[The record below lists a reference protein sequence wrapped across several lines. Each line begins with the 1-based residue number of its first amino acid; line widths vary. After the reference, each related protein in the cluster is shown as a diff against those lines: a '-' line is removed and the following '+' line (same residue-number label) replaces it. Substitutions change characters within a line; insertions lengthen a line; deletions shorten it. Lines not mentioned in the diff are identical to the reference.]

1 MTTFDASNVNNNPI
15 RRKPEP
21 TASFVNAEARAD
33 QYLKSKQQPPDFS
46 QQKVYDTGRGIPDVF
61 PFVGDNDTRSVEGAD
76 GRVDYNL
83 VVKENPNENLHADVQ
98 RLLSPDRQN
107 FNRDISSSPE
117 TGNQIFRNM
126 LVDNPELA
134 DSWMR
139 WNEIEPENAS
149 QWAKETVAV
158 QANKL
163 YGWGEDSPTALN
175 DAEFNALRKDS
186 LSVRS
191 GIPKALREA
200 IERQDDMAN
209 WSAPLMRYIADSRN
223 VVGLPESQRNAFVNL
238 HRKLMQTGGDII
250 GTIGLGIPKGAAT
263 IGQGVQATALR
274 IIGSG
279 EFYATEVGRTLG
291 ITNKTREQSLED
303 YADRFDQAAVIDRE
317 RRDDI
322 ELGAFRKDPQAFINE
337 NSWDLN
343 TISGQL
349 NWADAIGTGLGT
361 TAPFLALG
369 PMTGGFSGLIAG
381 GGRTARALVSA
392 IPTITV
398 AGAAE
403 AGIFFDHSYQRLLQE
418 GLPPE
423 VARDVSYKYSIG
435 YGLAAGVLETFGLEV
450 IRNALFK
457 GVKASDKTIWNRL
470 VNITTRGATGAV
482 AEGAT
487 EYSQYVAE
495 AIAEQI
501 SLYNQGIIT
510 NDTMWGEINRA
521 FTSDEA
527 ARSAIIGG
535 IVGGTVTSFGTGI
548 AEGYDAFTANEKIT
562 GIDPGPQ
569 PYTDEDGN
577 IVYPLSGNVYDESD
591 TGPEGTGEGQGPQ
604 GPRPGPRPR
613 PRPADP
619 ATPTGE
625 NFFNETEDLTDS
637 DKINDFVQNPDPYVQ
652 NLIQDLIFGDVEAS
666 RSAFKKIFGSKLKGR
681 RGTNQEQR
689 NAFKDRVTSAWEAL
703 NGENSPEVDPKERD
717 SNDAFREAA
726 KVVHPDVYKAEG
738 FTDAQVAY
746 LNKQLNRLVN
756 AKGAEDTKTILE
768 IASETKEQVEKFRQ
782 ENKARQTTTT
792 EEVKP
797 ESATETTEEVVE
809 ETTVEPE
816 TVEEE
821 VSVEPEP
828 VEQPEAAVEPE
839 EVVEPEVVEESEAV
853 VADEEIVIDDLET
866 VEEPET
872 VVADEPET
880 VVADEPSET
889 EEDKRIKEIWEEAP
903 EDITEIDEIAML
915 FADINTAVES
925 GVIKEFEG
933 ESLKNKI
940 EKIRGKGSDLA
951 RALLLNNFMGEDA
964 KFRNIRPTTAM
975 NDAVIRLSLN
985 RGNKKVGTKSEK
997 PKSKTK
1003 KETAEPTVPLLK
1015 LDEEGGIDPEDVT
1028 EAEMDIAMQYD
1039 TAEEAV
1045 DAINRER
1052 LAQEVAERTAVKP
1065 DKNIQKVTGDTF
1077 ADVKQLF
1084 PNEGALADL
1093 KDAQV
1098 TVPYTGVLDRSDAM
1112 KPLYSNVPNHQ
1123 DAPMDLA
1130 AYYSPGYVNE
1140 GNVNGY
1146 GIETALTAGPE
1157 GTQFS
1162 NARVVFVLSGK
1173 PENNKAIVYKYG
1185 TDKDGNTIA
1194 QAQVFSSKSPKSIL
1208 ARLSD
1213 SLQGKTTKPFTTQD
1227 LKDFVD
1233 DIVAYDDSSQPY
1245 KNDGDKFTI
1254 TPLEPKDNETIS
1266 QIELYWRLRDQIR
1279 KGVKVKRSIVKN
1291 IVGEEN
1297 FKTLGQIKLVEQTYE
1312 KAFRD
1317 AVALEQQNLL
1327 VALDKYGSMA
1337 KFPTE
1342 VTNQFPSLLN
1352 TDRSNMNVVEA
1363 LIRVAEY
1370 YQNLMAVLTN
1380 DVRRSGQ
1387 QYSTSPVISTA
1398 SQIMGINNSTEDAIV
1413 FEPQVGLGLLTTLWA
1428 NQTKVVGMELEG
1440 DTSSRG
1446 VAGQHMGMP
1455 ASGKLIN
1462 VSDRKGD
1469 SVTSTDNAKNLKG
1482 QFENEDVLILANPPF
1497 GQLVQDGEK
1506 IKQISMDY
1514 TRPGKEGKTTLTTAE
1529 DAAMAFATNALAKSK
1544 SGTMVFVFG
1553 ARGGIFSTAM
1563 APEARLEKYNI
1574 RGRNP
1579 ILQLFYKTFTVVSH
1593 TTVGGSLYKQMG
1605 TSFPVDVIVLKNEK
1619 PADGHIVVSN
1629 GRPQSE
1635 FGKSVEDV
1643 PTIIKTVDQLIEQAL
1658 LASGEE
1664 ASQLNDNYNEEI
1676 NNEIVRRI
1684 YRSTNGGSV
1693 PVVRSGRG
1701 VREYQGSDLSGVP
1714 RESRS
1719 EVDDVTTEEPSEQR
1733 DPRDSSD
1740 VRKRRDD
1747 RDKGQEREP
1756 TSVQPGSV
1764 RGRKR
1769 KSVSDPR
1776 KLREQSSEGS
1786 EQIDTENQGATVR
1799 DEPSAV
1805 DESAVQPEQPGLEGD
1820 AKLRAMAEK
1829 LVNKANKN
1837 ASNRR
1842 GFVDTSIMEDAF
1854 NLIKEAVKMGY
1865 KKFNQFIKWMV
1876 NSIPG
1881 AREAIQQSDLGNA
1894 IDESWDKAR
1903 RLFPKWKIENR
1914 RRSSYDQMKALDR
1927 AEETRSKMG
1936 QDEGTIPFEP
1946 VSAKDPRVTD
1956 PQTVVPKNH
1965 ASAITTALAKIEKET
1980 GTSIVKY
1987 VAKNIGLTEKQTA
2000 ERMHGAQIDGTALV
2014 VYANANKNAFIIGDE
2029 TGIGKGRTA
2038 VAAMLYARQKGLL
2051 PIFITKGTDLWG
2063 DILRDVYA
2071 VAPGANNVDTLEM
2084 LSVTPGKS
2092 ADRAT
2097 KRSTRT
2103 DLQGAI
2109 ADGSLSPNWPVL
2121 SKNETV
2127 KEKLR
2132 LLEEAVDRFIE
2143 TGVFVVEQIVNGK
2156 KVTMSPFALALTY
2169 SQIAPGNSESYATR
2183 QRIFEKLAQSGKV
2196 YLILDESHTIAG
2208 GEKVMETYKKAKR
2221 KNPKKLPPASVLM
2234 RQTYDTMPSENIL
2247 FLSATFGK
2255 RADVLDLYR
2264 PAGMME
2270 FDGEQLQKV
2279 LLKGGVPLMQAL
2291 SQDLVERG
2299 LYIRR
2304 EKGFDGIDF
2313 NTESIPVDPT
2323 ANDQLTGVL
2332 QDLINFS
2339 DSGLRRNAL
2348 ASLVKQET
2356 GWSPRSDV
2364 DDIVIVNNERATAA
2378 SFNTHAPEFVE
2389 QLSLLGNTVLLS
2401 LKAKY
2406 AGPEIVES
2414 IRNDQKPL
2422 IYTDKTGEAALKE
2435 FINEN
2440 ELSVGDVVDYTM
2452 VDVFKRFLNKLLTVT
2467 VSVTINGEKVS
2478 QRLRIEE
2485 DQLDLYGLK
2494 EQYNAIKETIES
2506 VEFLQE
2512 TFGSPLDVLREDI
2525 ANSGF
2530 TVGEA
2535 TGRDFYLNKNNEGQ
2549 WVLQKRTAEQK
2560 NKVGLVQQFNNG
2572 KVDVLLFNQT
2582 ASTGVSAHASPSTGT
2597 DLRVRH
2603 MFIIE
2608 PGDKIDTLMQAMG
2621 RPNRYGQVVKP
2632 QFTYLQT
2639 NLPLETRMSSRVR
2652 KKMASLNANVT
2663 ASSEGNTEIEVPE
2676 LSSLVGDFVV
2686 YSWGKENPLLLE
2698 AMNLETDL
2706 EKPSFNRVATAGDL
2720 FDRVS
2725 SRLILLSQ
2733 EDQARIYLEWTT
2745 EFNRLVEQLD
2755 RIGANPLVAKFA
2767 DLEYRTTR
2775 KKEIVLTSGETDT
2788 GFTIREVEANVLTKP
2803 PTIGQVRTQVAEE
2816 NGLSPNDMTQEIG
2829 EGLPQ
2834 ADKQFISDVNTLKK
2848 SWETRKKQ
2856 LQDEAESSR
2865 DILRSREIKKQEAKA
2880 SGESAP
2886 AATKEEQKAAMD
2898 LARVTSLLRNGD
2910 STINTIDE
2918 LASFTKERGL
2928 VNRYYARKMYQ
2939 DTSGEIK
2946 GTEKQDEPVLIV
2958 SVGIKNTDPENPTSF
2973 RKSNIEIMLQTK
2985 QGPVTFGLQ
2994 NLIGE
2999 LTKEGT
3005 DKPSEPNQ
3013 FSLNT
3018 GISEFLK
3025 EEMTQKPGTEALER
3039 KARYIATGNLVS
3051 AVSTLG
3057 ERDIAFATTEEGELE
3072 RVILLPDDVNL
3083 ERLGKDTAFND
3094 FGLVKKYFASKAEGS
3109 MPAQRAIKDN
3119 SVGEFVS
3126 VGNNQYQFLINS
3138 RTRKDTNS
3146 YLSIPEVKDALENA
3160 TVVGKGY
3167 RLVVNN
3173 KQFEK
3178 LFNAMRAN
3186 GFRFTGNDS
3195 AAASD
3200 VFASEFEYVSEA
3212 EIDASKLKEAQR
3224 KANAARRA
3232 RASRRRGFVSGDW
3245 FSLFSKST
3253 SIVPRVNKRQ
3263 LLNFGAWFL
3272 DSKMLAEASGN
3283 ANALRAVGIMED
3295 AEDLRVG
3302 RTEEHLAFDRSIDKK
3317 IPKSFKPLLFDLM
3330 DNDFNP
3336 VEIMYPEQIDME
3348 AMSEEENYDTLK
3360 TIVDAL
3366 KELKEYQREYLIHFK
3381 IRTENMR
3388 NEIVE
3393 AKQQDLRNA
3402 LKSLSKKDMV
3412 ESAKSYGFDLGVKVE
3427 PFPGMA
3433 GATIQVETRK
3443 GSGSYRPVTK
3453 EEFLDLA
3460 VENIVPTQDYG
3471 LQWAHMAHIWT
3482 GNYILEIV
3490 DTEGN
3495 KQGNFQTS
3503 VRTEAAAIKEANRL
3517 QKQVDEM
3524 NAEVGEERYSVN
3536 IINQWAD
3543 KDKTVR
3549 VSDAQFFRIIKEMNA
3564 VNPGVAKDALRGVV
3578 GRKRFKQPFF
3588 GSMQRRKGVQG
3599 FERDFFKV
3607 WTYTTRSFER
3617 WKALREMNAKLGP
3630 IINDGFKGDP
3640 GMLQFV
3646 ENIQSYINGEQQN
3659 DKLIGAVEQLFNK
3672 LPIIGR
3678 QLQLR
3683 LEEGYAARITNSMMR
3698 LHAVNQ
3704 LTKVSFQIINATQ
3717 PYLTLYPEI
3726 ARYLS
3731 TGEAE
3736 LFFAKN
3742 QFADLSPRGRKLLK
3756 QYGFVDSTGKFLPG
3770 SESDLPGIFGDS
3782 SDLVKGT
3789 LGRLQSVA
3797 GVAERRNL
3805 NLTFI
3810 MGMFL
3815 GLDKLNMSEE
3825 DAARF
3830 ARTLQNQ
3837 TQYKPNKARLPG
3849 ITKDAVGKL
3858 FFQFKRWMFSF
3869 IQSIANDMQRGDYGV
3884 AARKII
3890 VFTALGGFAAF
3901 GAAGDYMRD
3910 LFNLLFGDEEE
3921 DKERL
3926 NRMLEGENLENLT
3939 TVEKTVFY
3947 GLPTFLSDFP
3957 LSSQMQLFYVPEG
3970 ETLGQILGEYALGR
3984 NAIQSLSEQ
3993 ISVLIDPTT
4002 DQRPER
4008 GRLEALASNNAIFR
4022 SIKAAM
4028 DLANDE
4034 FSQVSSTGK
4043 LKDEATRKKLAA
4055 KILGFNQSWLDMD
4068 NNYQLRMLRQRQ
4080 DNFNTFRKR
4089 IIAEGYQAF
4098 VNQDEQAKDE
4108 VNAKI
4113 AAWNKIDTNIP
4124 LTPSNLKAGFETYR
4138 KGRSKNYFGRT
4149 LDRLSKNEI
4158 AALKND
4164 TRFFMSVLYNFAENE
4179 KAKNEAK

>member
-1 MTTFDASNVNNNPI
+1 MTTFDASNVNNNP
-15 RRKPEP
+15 RRKPDP

-33 QYLKSKQQPPDFS
+33 QYLKSEQQPPDFS
-46 QQKVYDTGRGIPDVF
+46 QQKVFDTGRGIPDVF
-61 PFVGDNDTRSVEGAD
+61 PFVGNNDTRSVEGVD
-76 GRVDYNL
+76 GKVDYNL

-107 FNRDISSSPE
+107 FDRDISSSPE

-139 WNEIEPENAS
+139 WNEADPENAS
-149 QWAKETVAV
+149 QWAKETVKV

-238 HRKLMQTGGDII
+238 HRKLMQTGGDVV
-250 GTIGLGIPKGAAT
+250 GTFALGIPQGTATIAQGAAS
-263 IGQGVQATALR
+263 TAIR
-274 IIGSG
+274 ILGSG
-279 EFYATEVGRTLG
+279 EFYATEIGRTLG
-291 ITNKTREQSLED
+291 ITNKTREQQLED
-303 YADRFDQAAVIDRE
+303 YANVFEQAAEIDRD
-317 RRDDI
+317 RRDDMEI
-322 ELGAFRKDPQAFINE
+322 GFFRKDPQAFINE
-337 NSWDLN
+337 NNWDLN
-343 TISGQL
+343 TISGKL
-349 NWADAIGTGLGT
+349 NWANAIGNGLGT
-361 TAPFLALG
+361 TLPFIAMG
-369 PMTGGFSGLIAG
+369 GVTGGLSGLVAKG
-381 GGRTARALVSA
+381 GKTAQFLSRA
-392 IPTITV
+392 IPTIGV

-403 AGIFFDHSYQRLLQE
+403 AGIYFDHSYQKLLQE

-423 VARDVSYKYSIG
+423 VARDVSYNSSLV
-435 YGLAAGVLETFGLEV
+435 YGTVAGVLEMFGVET
-450 IRNALFK
+450 IRHALFGGIK
-457 GVKASDKTIWNRL
+457 VSQKTITNRL
-470 VNITTRGATGAV
+470 MNIVGRGASGAAGESV
-482 AEGAT
+482 T
-487 EYSQYVAE
+487 EYLQYVAE
-495 AIAEQI
+495 AITEKI
-501 SLYNQGIIT
+501 TLYNQGIIDSNT
-510 NDTMWGEINRA
+510 TWDGIKKS

-527 ARSAIIGG
+527 MRSAIIGG
-535 IVGGTVTSFGTGI
+535 IVGGGVSTAGTAYG
-548 AEGYDAFTANEKIT
+548 EVKDAIFTANEKIT
-562 GIDPGPQ
+562 GTDKGPQ
-569 PYTDEDGN
+569 PYTDKDGN

-591 TGPEGTGEGQGPQ
+591 TGQEGTGEGQGPQ
-604 GPRPGPRPR
+604 RPKPG

-625 NFFNETEDLTDS
+625 NFFNETEDLTDA

-666 RSAFKKIFGSKLKGR
+666 RSAFKRIFGSKLKGR

-689 NAFKDRVTSAWEAL
+689 NAFKDRVTSAWEAI
-703 NGENSPEVDPKERD
+703 NGESSSEVDPKEV
-717 SNDAFREAA
+717 NLEDAFRQAA
-726 KVVHPDVYKAEG
+726 QVIHPDKNPGLSTE
-738 FTDAQVAY
+738 QQAY
-746 LNKQLNRLVN
+746 LAKQLSRVIS
-756 AKGAEDTKTILE
+756 ARKDGDTKTILE
-768 IASETKEQVEKFRQ
+768 VTAETKAEIEKFQ
-782 ENKARQTTTT
+782 QQNKTRQTTTT

-797 ESATETTEEVVE
+797 ESTTETTEEVAE
-809 ETTVEPE
+809 EPTVEPE

-821 VSVEPEP
+821 VSVDPEP
-828 VEQPEAAVEPE
+828 VGQPEAAVEPE

-853 VADEEIVIDDLET
+853 VADEEIVVDDLET
-866 VEEPET
+866 IEEPEAVVESEAVEEPET
-872 VVADEPET
+872 VVADEPEA
-880 VVADEPSET
+880 VVADEPETVVEETET
-889 EEDKRIKEIWEEAP
+889 EEVEAQ
-903 EDITEIDEIAML
+903 
-915 FADINTAVES
+915 VE
-925 GVIKEFEG
+925 
-933 ESLKNKI
+933 
-940 EKIRGKGSDLA
+940 
-951 RALLLNNFMGEDA
+951 
-964 KFRNIRPTTAM
+964 
-975 NDAVIRLSLN
+975 
-985 RGNKKVGTKSEK
+985 
-997 PKSKTK
+997 
-1003 KETAEPTVPLLK
+1003 ETAEPTVSLVK

-1039 TAEEAV
+1039 TAKEAV

-1213 SLQGKTTKPFTTQD
+1213 SLQGKTSEPFTTQD

-1245 KNDGDKFTI
+1245 KNNGDKFTSN
-1254 TPLEPKDNETIS
+1254 PLEPKDNETIS

-1317 AVALEQQNLL
+1317 AIALEQQNLL
-1327 VALDKYGSMA
+1327 VALDKYGNMA
-1337 KFPTE
+1337 NFPTE
-1342 VTNQFPSLLN
+1342 VTNQFPSLLD
-1352 TDRSNMNVVEA
+1352 TDRTNMNVVEA

-1544 SGTMVFVFG
+1544 NGTLVFVFG
-1553 ARGGIFSTAM
+1553 ARGGVFSTAM

-1740 VRKRRDD
+1740 VRERRDD
-1747 RDKGQEREP
+1747 RDTGQEREP
-1756 TSVQPGSV
+1756 TSVQPRSV

-1786 EQIDTENQGATVR
+1786 EQIDTGDQGATVR

-1854 NLIKEAVKMGY
+1854 NLIKEAMKMGY

-1894 IDESWDKAR
+1894 IDASWDKAR
-1903 RLFPKWKIENR
+1903 KFFPKWKIENR

-1927 AEETRSKMG
+1927 AEENRSKMG

-2051 PIFITKGTDLWG
+2051 PIFITKGSDLWG

-2071 VAPGANNVDTLEM
+2071 VAPGANSVDTLEM

-2208 GEKVMETYKKAKR
+2208 GEKVMETYKKAR
-2221 KNPKKLPPASVLM
+2221 AKNPKKLPPASVLM

-2313 NTESIPVDPT
+2313 NTESIQVDPT

-2339 DSGLRRNAL
+2339 DSGSRRDAL

-2356 GWSPRSDV
+2356 GWSPKSDV
-2364 DDIVIVNNERATAA
+2364 DDVVIVNNERATAA

-2467 VSVTINGEKVS
+2467 VSVTINNEKVS

-2494 EQYNAIKETIES
+2494 EQYNAIKEAIES

-2706 EKPSFNRVATAGDL
+2706 EKPSFDRVATAGDL

-2775 KKEIVLTSGETDT
+2775 KKEIVLTSGETDS
-2788 GFTIREVEANVLTKP
+2788 GFTIREVEANVLIKP

-2816 NGLSPNDMTQEIG
+2816 NGLSPNDMTQEVG

-2834 ADKQFISDVNTLKK
+2834 ADKQFRSDVNTLKK

-2958 SVGIKNTDPENPTSF
+2958 GVAIKNTDPENPTSF

-3013 FSLNT
+3013 FSLNPT
-3018 GISEFLK
+3018 IIESLK

-3083 ERLGKDTAFND
+3083 EQLGKDTAFND

-3138 RTRKDTNS
+3138 RTRKATNS

-3253 SIVPRVNKRQ
+3253 SIVPRVNRRQ

-3302 RTEEHLAFDRSIDKK
+3302 RTEEHLAFDRSIYKK
-3317 IPKSFKPLLFDLM
+3317 IPNSFKPLLFDFM

-3360 TIVDAL
+3360 TIVDAI
-3366 KELKEYQREYLIHFK
+3366 KELKEYQRENLVHFK

-3393 AKQQDLRNA
+3393 ARQEDVRNS

-3412 ESAKSYGFDLGVKVE
+3412 ESAKSQGFDLGVKVE

-3549 VSDAQFFRIIKEMNA
+3549 VSDAQFFRVIKEMNA

-3578 GRKRFKQPFF
+3578 GRKRFRQPFF
-3588 GSMQRRKGVQG
+3588 GSMQQRKGVQG
-3599 FERDFFKV
+3599 FERDFLKV

-3630 IINDGFKGDP
+3630 IINDGFRGDP

-3830 ARTLQNQ
+3830 ARALQNQ

-3947 GLPTFLSDFP
+3947 GLPTLLSDFP

-4043 LKDEATRKKLAA
+4043 LKDEATRKKLLA
-4055 KILGFNQSWLDMD
+4055 KIIGFNQSWLDMD
-4068 NNYQLRMLRQRQ
+4068 NNYQLRMLRQKQ